1 MQQRQN
7 VENVPSLNSKGVR
20 CNGKARHANQTPLQK
35 CTVKLVDFRKTLT
48 ISEGNFHTGG
58 NDDEKDD
65 HGDI

>member
-7 VENVPSLNSKGVR
+7 VKNVRSPNSKGLR

-35 CTVKLVDFRKTLT
+35 CTVKLVDFRK

-58 NDDEKDD
+58 IDDEKD
-65 HGDI
+65 ILF